1 MDKKYALNAVERWWR
16 DHQQWLETCGYS
28 LRPRYVLGWQGP
40 ANQEETMKS
49 TSWVMDATR
58 IKDDAVVALKLVE
71 LSDGVSVS
79 KEERIM
85 RLLNSE
91 PLASHPDNPCPT
103 LYDVLDVPN
112 DPREPKASQIF
123 VMPFLRKFDS
133 PPFETVGEIMDFA
146 GRPSVA
152 SGSSMNIISR
162 MGIDL
167 SSFDQAVCSSR
178 PLRDSHYMN
187 IMLAA
192 NKMYPNG
199 FYPGNPSYAHRTLDV
214 SARAKAFT
222 RTQRPPRYYWIDY
235 GLSSDEYQCSDPSGR
250 LRVPYARGGDK
261 DIPET
266 QNNCL
271 LADPFASDVWWL
283 GNLIETHLIKRYSG
297 LNCLKP
303 MVAAMR
309 KERPEDRPTMIAVAA
324 QFDLILKR
332 SSSWRLRCMTVRR
345 KHLVGRFL
353 KGFPAYIAHT
363 VPYFLG
369 KVPALPHAQ
378 RNEDDNIHE
387 GADKLTEGKV

>member
-1 MDKKYALNAVERWWR
+1 MDYLAQGVTPRDFSDVTVVSHASPPLATSLGHTDKMDKKYALNAVERWWR

-133 PPFETVGEIMDFA
+133 PPFETVGEIMDFC
-146 GRPSVA
+146 G
-152 SGSSMNIISR
+152 
-162 MGIDL
+162 
-167 SSFDQAVCSSR
+167 QAVR
-178 PLRDSHYMN
+178 GLRFLHEHNIAHGDSHYMN

-271 LADPFASDVWWL
+271 LADP
-283 GNLIETHLIKRYSG
+283 IR
-297 LNCLKP
+297 
-303 MVAAMR
+303 
-309 KERPEDRPTMIAVAA
+309 ERCVV
-324 QFDLILKR
+324 
-332 SSSWRLRCMTVRR
+332 VRE
-345 KHLVGRFL
+345 
-353 KGFPAYIAHT
+353 P
-363 VPYFLG
+363 
-369 KVPALPHAQ
+369 
-378 RNEDDNIHE
+378 N
-387 GADKLTEGKV
+387 